1 MKSLVYI
8 FMNNKDKFKSKK
20 RHGENSDRFLQH
32 FSENFVADVTKTY
45 RSLLLFTCRDIV
57 LGN

>member
-1 MKSLVYI
+1 
-8 FMNNKDKFKSKK
+8 MNNKDKFKSKK